1 MQTLSSQREISVS
14 SVFKSIIMN
23 EDAYNQ
29 LSGMIIHSAIEVH
42 KALGPGLLE
51 SVYEKALIYELSE
64 NGLYVKQQVPI
75 TINYKGLNIEN
86 GYFADVIVEDK
97 IILELKAV
105 ENILPIHKAQLLS
118 YLKLSGLK
126 LGLLINFHEERVMKG
141 LTRVINGYL

>member
-1 MQTLSSQREISVS
+1 
-14 SVFKSIIMN
+14 MN